1 MTATWAA
8 AAGLDLPHRPA
19 KPRRTGLTM
28 VIDNGMPHGMF
39 ADAVSSAAPYIDI
52 VKFGWGTAL
61 VTEHLESKI
70 ECLHDHG
77 IRFSFGGTLFEKFV
91 LQGRFESFL
100 RVCRYFRSDLVEIS
114 NGTIPMSVTEK
125 AKYIRRCAE
134 EFPVVSE
141 VGFKDEHRSEQ
152 LSSQQ
157 WIDAVRLDLDAGAQL
172 VITEARESGKSG
184 MCHSDGTVRQGL
196 IESILASGVDADDLL
211 FEAPTKA
218 LQTHFVT
225 LLGPNVNLGNV
236 APTEVLGLETLRLG
250 LRSDTLMQF
259 EAAQICA

>member
-1 MTATWAA
+1 
-8 AAGLDLPHRPA
+8 
-19 KPRRTGLTM
+19 M
-28 VIDNGMPHGMF
+28 VIDNGMPQAMF
-39 ADAVSSAAPYIDI
+39 ADAVASAAPYVDI

-61 VTEHLESKI
+61 VTEDLERKI
-70 ECLHDHG
+70 DCLHDHG

-100 RVCRYFRSDLVEIS
+100 QVCRYFTSDLVEIS
-114 NGTIPMSVTEK
+114 NGTIPMEAAEK
-125 AKYIRRCAE
+125 ATYIRRCAD

-141 VGFKDEHRSEQ
+141 VGFKDARRSEQ
-152 LSSQQ
+152 LSAEQ
-157 WIDAVRLDLDAGAQL
+157 WINAIHIDLDAGAQL

-184 MCHSDGTVRQGL
+184 MCRSDGTVRDGL
-196 IESILASGVDADDLL
+196 IEAILASGVDADDLL

-225 LLGPNVNLGNV
+225 LVGPNVNLGNV
-236 APTEVLGLETLRLG
+236 APAEVLALETLRLG
-250 LRSDTLMQF
+250 LRSDTLVQF